1 MTRSSRSPKAAHS
14 NKLQFG
20 PANLTV
26 PAAPVRLPMRYQ
38 ISRWRAEF
46 LDRDTERRYRS
57 HVEDSVALHASRALL
72 AWAVLWLFFW
82 LE

>member
-1 MTRSSRSPKAAHS
+1 
-14 NKLQFG
+14 
-20 PANLTV
+20 
-26 PAAPVRLPMRYQ
+26 MRYQ